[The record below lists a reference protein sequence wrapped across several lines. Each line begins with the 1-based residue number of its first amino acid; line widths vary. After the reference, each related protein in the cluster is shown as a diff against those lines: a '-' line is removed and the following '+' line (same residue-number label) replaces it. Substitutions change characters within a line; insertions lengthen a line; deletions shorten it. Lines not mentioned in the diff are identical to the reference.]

1 MSDTDATWYIDRA
14 RCTPCASTGFAGRHF
29 DSCQMCGGTGWA
41 LNASLRAAGYTK
53 DAMGDPLPGTY
64 TPTLGPPVERR
75 RPWFLWGGIALVVLL
90 FTLVAVFARGGD
102 SDPYHEWDPACS
114 RTGRCDGT
122 TTTAP

>member
-53 DAMGDPLPGTY
+53 DALGDPLPGTY
-64 TPTLGPPVERR
+64 TPTLGPPVGRR
-75 RPWFLWGGIALVVLL
+75 RPWFLWAGIALVAAL
-90 FTLVAVFARGGD
+90 FAAVAVFARDGNGSNLRCGPD
-102 SDPYHEWDPACS
+102 S
-114 RTGRCDGT
+114 RTQMGTCTTET
-122 TTTAP
+122 TTP